1 MYVNAS
7 VWTAYLNNNQNG
19 NVIVRQGTH
28 NAKKNV
34 NDIVASSVTETVQRD
49 FFIFLFYSFNE
60 SILHISHIFQY
71 PKES

>member
-7 VWTAYLNNNQNG
+7 VWTAYLNNNQNV

-34 NDIVASSVTETVQRD
+34 KNIVASSVTETVQRE
-49 FFIFLFYSFNE
+49 FFYTLLMDLYCT
-60 SILHISHIFQY
+60 
-71 PKES
+71 